1 MTTPSLL
8 TVATLGLFDEKTRV
22 SSVVFFGERV
32 VVSAICSP
40 TCAVFFPESVIFFIL
55 MRFFT
60 FNLNEVRFAVPF
72 TEAVMVVEPFFLAF
86 TMPFFETDATFLFED
101 AHYGVLPMFSIPVYR
116 RLPRLLLVCLLF

>member
-40 TCAVFFPESVIFFIL
+40 TSAVFFPESVIFFIL

-86 TMPFFETDATFLFED
+86 TMPFLKQMQLF
-101 AHYGVLPMFSIPVYR
+101 YLR
-116 RLPRLLLVCLLF
+116 R

>member
-1 MTTPSLL
+1 MTTPSSL

-40 TCAVFFPESVIFFIL
+40 TSAVFSPESVIFFIL

-72 TEAVMVVEPFFLAF
+72 TEAVMVVEPFFWLLQCL
-86 TMPFFETDATFLFED
+86 FLKQTQLF
-101 AHYGVLPMFSIPVYR
+101 YLR
-116 RLPRLLLVCLLF
+116 R